1 MLHAVPCRREL
12 PPFQEDVIYVLT
24 SYVGSEIT
32 GKVLAAM
39 EVLSR
44 EQCYKSA
51 MLASGT
57 LPSILKVLES
67 QTTELHTLAMKVLF
81 NLSSHEDVGCHMVY
95 LDYIPKLVQLLG
107 DRTLAPYCIEVINH
121 LSKNGE
127 TRIAVVESLEC
138 LDAIAGLLEI
148 GTKEEQEHAVDVLLS
163 LCHGCAEYCQ
173 LVKRDRIVESLISIL
188 LKGNS
193 RGAAMS
199 RELLQL
205 LEPVTD
211 RNTSE
216 CPVTNAGPSQP
227 AKKSSSRAFRF
238 KMPILSKTSLRRS
251 L

>member
-1 MLHAVPCRREL
+1 MLYAVPCRREL

-24 SYVGSEIT
+24 SYLDSAIA

-44 EQCYKSA
+44 EHCYKSA

-67 QTTELHTLAMKVLF
+67 QTTELHTLAVKVLC
-81 NLSSHEDVGCHMVY
+81 NLSSHEDVVCHMVY
-95 LDYIPKLVQLLG
+95 LDYIPKLVELLG
-107 DRTLAPYCIEVINH
+107 DRTLAPYCIEIINH

-127 TRIAVVESLEC
+127 ARIAVVESIEC
-138 LDAIAGLLEI
+138 LDAIARLLEI

-163 LCHGCAEYCQ
+163 LCHGCAEYCL
-173 LVKRDRIVESLISIL
+173 LVKRDRIVESLIIVL
-188 LKGNS
+188 LNGNS
-193 RGAAMS
+193 RGQAMS

-205 LEPVTD
+205 LEPITD

-216 CPVTNAGPSQP
+216 CPITNAGPSQP
-227 AKKSSSRAFRF
+227 AKKSSPKALRF
-238 KMPILSKTSLRRS
+238 LGKKMPFFSKTS
-251 L
+251 